1 MNTPIEISS
10 LADYISQIDKITRSE
25 TRYLYR
31 GQENEAWRVT
41 SSAYRRLEKQVDA
54 DPNLL
59 DDLFVGYVKQIV
71 DEVQLQ
77 YPSTYRDLFP
87 LECMAH
93 LQHNKVS
100 TGLIDFTFSP
110 LVALWFACDNRE
122 DANGK
127 VLVLEN
133 NSGRIEEIKT
143 TVRLQQELDAFFDV
157 DRAQWYLWSPTLD
170 SRAVD
175 TERMNMQQ
183 SVFLFGLPAVDTE
196 MIAQEIVIHRDHK
209 ENLREAL
216 AKMGISEK
224 TLFSDLLGF
233 FERNTYAHPY
243 DRTLAEPYYGGT
255 PR

>member
-10 LADYISQIDKITRSE
+10 LANYIELIDEITDPDIN
-25 TRYLYR
+25 YLYR
-31 GQENEAWRVT
+31 GQENEAWHVT
-41 SSAYRRLEKQVDA
+41 SSAYRRLASQVDA
-54 DPNLL
+54 DPDLL

-71 DEVQLQ
+71 DEVQLK

-110 LVALWFACDNRE
+110 LVALWFACENKE
-122 DANGK
+122 AANGK
-127 VLVLEN
+127 VFVLEN
-133 NSGRIEEIKT
+133 DSEKIKEIKT
-143 TVRLQQELDAFFDV
+143 TEQLQQELDTFFDV
-157 DRAQWYLWSPTLD
+157 DQPQWHLWSPTLD

-183 SVFLFGLPAVDTE
+183 SVFLFSLPEVNTE
-196 MIAQEIVIHRDHK
+196 MITQEIITPNGTK
-209 ENLREAL
+209 ENIRTAL

-233 FERNTYAHPY
+233 FERNSHNQPY
-243 DRTLAEPYYGGT
+243 DRTLTEPYYGGT
-255 PR
+255 QR